1 MGEPKI
7 ARRRFLALGGGTAVG
22 ALVGGIPVLRSA
34 LAARA
39 DPAVPLPA
47 ASTAQAAPP
56 PGSSLFRLVATDGF
70 MSYPGR
76 RTPPEYPDDPGAG
89 GNGVYSFGFRAPD
102 PADLGGADPFTY
114 PVGSL
119 VPLYKGRVQHPA
131 PILAVD
137 ESTEVPGEAPIFLK
151 MSNLGFQMRP
161 DLDDAH
167 TIHWHGFRQQIP
179 VMDGVPEASV
189 SVPPVRDFPYYFVAR
204 DEGTYI
210 YHCHFE
216 DTEHVQM
223 GMDGIIFV
231 NPAQNGNTSLY
242 PSGTYAYNDG
252 DGSTG
257 YDRQFTLLLNE
268 VDVRPHDQLVAV
280 QEFVWSEYRPQY
292 FLINGRAYPD
302 TILPNGTWAPGEGL
316 SADVGEAHAQPV
328 SSLVQA
334 NAGEHVLLR
343 ISNLGYLHHSMQL
356 AGIPMRVAG
365 ADATL
370 LRGPTGAD
378 LSFVTN
384 TVDCGPGEARDGVFT
399 APAHSG
405 GSGPDVYVFKSRNLD
420 RLVNGPQGN
429 LAPNGLGGMATEVHV
444 YPSGALPPQTV
455 PNGLVSA

>member
-1 MGEPKI
+1 
-7 ARRRFLALGGGTAVG
+7 
-22 ALVGGIPVLRSA
+22 
-34 LAARA
+34 
-39 DPAVPLPA
+39 
-47 ASTAQAAPP
+47 
-56 PGSSLFRLVATDGF
+56 

-76 RTPPEYPDDPGAG
+76 RTPPEYPGDPSAG

-102 PADLGGADPFTY
+102 PADLGPGGDPFTF

-119 VPLYKGRVQHPA
+119 VPLYKGRVQHPS

-137 ESTEVPGEAPIFLK
+137 ESTQAPPEAPIYLK

-167 TIHWHGFRQQIP
+167 TIHWHGFRRQIP

-223 GMDGIIFV
+223 GMDGIIYV
-231 NPAQNGNTSLY
+231 HPVQDGDTSLY
-242 PSGTYAYNDG
+242 PSGRYAYDDG

-268 VDVRPHDQLVAV
+268 VDVRPHDLLVAV

-292 FLINGRAYPD
+292 FVINGRAYPD
-302 TILPNGTWAPGEGL
+302 TIQANGVWAPAEGL

-334 NAGEHVLLR
+334 NAGERVLLR
-343 ISNLGYLHHSMQL
+343 ISDLGYLHHSMQL
-356 AGIPMRVAG
+356 AGIPLHVVG

-378 LSFVTN
+378 LSYITN
-384 TVDCGPGEARDGVFT
+384 TIDCGPGESRTPSSPRRPTRAVADPTSTCSRTGTST
-399 APAHSG
+399 AWSTG
-405 GSGPDVYVFKSRNLD
+405 RTGTWR
-420 RLVNGPQGN
+420 
-429 LAPNGLGGMATEVHV
+429 
-444 YPSGALPPQTV
+444 
-455 PNGLVSA
+455 